1 MDRMYFDEKGF
12 IQPVKITKRRYQW
25 EYGNSVLAIY
35 SGQNHLAIYSGQ
47 NHIDTP
53 DIKIKYCN

>member
-1 MDRMYFDEKGF
+1 MYFDEKGF

-35 SGQNHLAIYSGQ
+35 SGQNH
-47 NHIDTP
+47 IDTP